1 MDGWMDGVYFVYF
14 VYSVCILC
22 VLLCVSHLNVDLL
35 MAMMAWAGGRMK
47 TIRAYTGWQDSCVY
61 LLSRGPEGLLGALN
75 STQSRPEQ
83 GYEGPPSFFL
93 FFSFFSIFS
102 SLY

>member
-1 MDGWMDGVYFVYF
+1 MDAWMDGVYS
-14 VYSVCILC
+14 VYSVCFVCILC
-22 VLLCVSHLNVDLL
+22 VCVSHLNVDLL
-35 MAMMAWAGGRMK
+35 MAMMAWARGRMK
-47 TIRAYTGWQDSCVY
+47 TIRAYTEWRDSCAH
-61 LLSRGPEGLLGALN
+61 LLSKGPEGLLGALN